1 MNFCFF
7 KDPKFNKTK
16 IEIYVFNKNK
26 NIMTLLKK
34 I

>member
-7 KDPKFNKTK
+7 KDPKFNKDK
-16 IEIYVFNKNK
+16 IEIYKFNK